1 MSHDL
6 NDKYSSVG
14 CGCCM
19 DAVNGIGCDL
29 QRTLETKGHVCSPD
43 IIINSLRKMDDI
55 QAFLTEKIGCFLC
68 SVSTENHKTVKA
80 EFIVSLLHCLNLIQS
95 LLIRN
100 PHQFERL
107 SGCSEN
113 GSALS
118 QDSGKILGCEHT
130 VFPVD
135 QSLISI
141 IKAINLK
148 ILNAVAQSLYNASHG
163 RVQCLT
169 VTTACQQADSFNH
182 SVLHSVPS
190 YVHILFVAVHYRNPA
205 F

>member
-1 MSHDL
+1 MRCS
-6 NDKYSSVG
+6 
-14 CGCCM
+14 CCM
-19 DAVNGIGCDL
+19 DAVNGICCDL
-29 QRTLETKGHVCSPD
+29 QSALEAKGHICTPD
-43 IIINSLRKMDDI
+43 IIINGLRKMDDI
-55 QAFLTEKIGCFLC
+55 QAFLAEKIGGFLR
-68 SVSTENHKTVKA
+68 SVSAEDHKTVKT
-80 EFIVSLLHCLNLIQS
+80 ELIVSLFHGLNLVQS

-100 PHQFERL
+100 PHQFEWL

-113 GSALS
+113 SSALS
-118 QDSGKILGCEHT
+118 QDSGKVPGCKHT

-135 QSLISI
+135 QSLISV
-141 IKAINLK
+141 IKSINLK
-148 ILNAVAQSLYNASHG
+148 VLNAVAQTLYNASHG
-163 RVQCLT
+163 CVQCLT